1 MPAVPVCG
9 TSGEAETGWGCRP
22 DRTMTNNQKN
32 KTNNQKNEKEHE
44 EKEVTG

>member
-22 DRTMTNNQKN
+22 DRTMTNNK
-32 KTNNQKNEKEHE
+32 KKINNQKNEKEHE